1 MIGMFLE
8 STSQGNSLFWIMMFI
23 WIAIFV
29 GTLVIEINTADI
41 TTIWFCLSALVCFI
55 LSLFNV
61 NYIIQIVVFCVSS
74 ISLLLITRPLTK
86 NMMNK
91 TLIRTN
97 ADRVFDTI
105 ATVTKTITNEEIGEV
120 KIENELWR
128 AVSFEDDYIE
138 SGEKV
143 IVHSFNGNKVVV
155 SKANKSKNVKNI

>member
-155 SKANKSKNVKNI
+155 SKVNKSKNVKNI

>member
-41 TTIWFCLSALVCFI
+41 STIWFCLSALVCFI

-155 SKANKSKNVKNI
+155 SKVNKSKNVKNI

>member
-91 TLIRTN
+91 SLIRTN

-155 SKANKSKNVKNI
+155 SKVNKSKNVKNI